1 MRYQIISTNDG
12 RRWDYVD
19 MAENWEKAWEKHNS
33 YRAANPNKS
42 FHIIPA

>member
-1 MRYQIISTNDG
+1 MRYPIISTNDG
-12 RRWDYVD
+12 RKWETVD
-19 MAENWEKAWEKHNS
+19 MAETWEKHEG